1 MVRTCSGGKDQPKA
15 KPPRTNRSTR
25 GRLEA
30 VQQGHPRRTRRDPR
44 GCRLR
49 HGLGRRNTRPAGS
62 CEKRGTLAQ
71 MICSASGYDTPADH
85 CVPLPRTPSRAD
97 SCLHRALAN
106 RSYMRIEPA
115 TATLYDA

>member
-1 MVRTCSGGKDQPKA
+1 MVRMLWGMLWGHIKAVRFLGWNIGKDRAPTSNPHMPQPLDK
-15 KPPRTNRSTR
+15 R

-62 CEKRGTLAQ
+62 L
-71 MICSASGYDTPADH
+71 
-85 CVPLPRTPSRAD
+85 
-97 SCLHRALAN
+97 
-106 RSYMRIEPA
+106 
-115 TATLYDA
+115 